1 MGQMGQEQDDDDKHS
16 HLQREL
22 MGGTAVVG

>member
-1 MGQMGQEQDDDDKHS
+1 MGQIGEGQDDDDKHS